1 MRYLKTYKIFESTAT
16 GEKYLLTLS
25 SANSML
31 GAKTWISGTS
41 PRITDKVKSDAESS
55 WSLYAMLNK
64 ISPNSRLRRL
74 SNKELAEE
82 IGRRGVRPLRIR
94 EEYDEV
100 CKELL
105 PQFHKLFNKFKRELK
120 IDKKIEFMSQLE
132 EEGYT
137 FCDNSDIIKIINF
150 EDLEDEMSII
160 SDIFEYF
167 CLYPA

>member
-1 MRYLKTYKIFESTAT
+1 MKHLKTYRIFEATAT
-16 GEKYLLTLS
+16 GEKYLLNLS
-25 SANSML
+25 SSNSML
-31 GAKTWISGTS
+31 GAKTWIAGTS
-41 PRITDKVKSDAESS
+41 DRITDKVKASAERS
-55 WSLYAMLNK
+55 WSLYAMLNR

-82 IGRRGVRPLRIR
+82 IDRIGVRPLRIR
-94 EEYDEV
+94 EEYDDV

-105 PQFHKLFNKFKRELK
+105 PQFHKLFNKFKSELK

-160 SDIFEYF
+160 SDIFEYC